1 MIILPLPDILI
12 LGDVVTDFS
21 MEIDNDIIVVNP
33 GNFTKDF
40 SFSLINPLKMISNG
54 CKIDL

>member
-21 MEIDNDIIVVNP
+21 MEMENDMIVVNP

-40 SFSLINPLKMISNG
+40 SFSLIYPLKMISNG